1 MANSISNLFFAFMTF
16 ASMYVGIGKAE
27 AQNLN
32 NTRIAYSSNYHIV
45 SSNVEGKD
53 IKKLTDVEA
62 YTPAWSPDGSKI
74 AFCANL
80 NGKFKIATINGDGSD
95 YRVIVPLDIEGS
107 DPSWSPDGSKIAFG
121 SADRGRGI
129 IYTIN
134 SDGTDLKNVSPQ
146 DSYSYMNPSWSSDGE
161 TFACEIEGNNRS
173 RSIITF
179 NLHTNEKRILTEGY
193 DFDPQFSPDGN
204 KIAFSHSSYIN
215 GAEIYVMNKDGT
227 NMERLMVA
235 QSRYP
240 SWSPD
245 GTQIAFFSSR
255 TGNAEIFVMNADG
268 SNPVNITNNPT
279 NDYNP
284 SWSPFLSPTEPTY
297 LPSDIDQNT
306 IVDIMD
312 LIKVANKYGSTEKGR
327 WDVNSDG
334 VVDITDLILVATHL
348 GEFSAP
354 SRNPFDGEDLLL
366 TTYQQM
372 LRAETESA
380 EKTDNF
386 YSAMNELE
394 KRLEKELPTRTH
406 LMQNYPNPFNPETY
420 IPFALGENADVRI
433 EIYSPD
439 GRRVREIDLGY
450 LQAGSYATKGK
461 AAFWDGDN
469 SLGEKAASGTYVV
482 ELNANGQRCLG
493 KMVVGK

>member
-1 MANSISNLFFAFMTF
+1 M
-16 ASMYVGIGKAE
+16 
-27 AQNLN
+27 
-32 NTRIAYSSNYHIV
+32 
-45 SSNVEGKD
+45 
-53 IKKLTDVEA
+53 
-62 YTPAWSPDGSKI
+62 
-74 AFCANL
+74 
-80 NGKFKIATINGDGSD
+80 
-95 YRVIVPLDIEGS
+95 
-107 DPSWSPDGSKIAFG
+107 
-121 SADRGRGI
+121 
-129 IYTIN
+129 
-134 SDGTDLKNVSPQ
+134 
-146 DSYSYMNPSWSSDGE
+146 SSDGSE
-161 TFACEIEGNNRS
+161 
-173 RSIITF
+173 
-179 NLHTNEKRILTEGY
+179 LVKL
-193 DFDPQFSPDGN
+193 
-204 KIAFSHSSYIN
+204 
-215 GAEIYVMNKDGT
+215 
-227 NMERLMVA
+227 VA
-235 QSRYP
+235 
-240 SWSPD
+240 
-245 GTQIAFFSSR
+245 
-255 TGNAEIFVMNADG
+255 G
-268 SNPVNITNNPT
+268 S
-279 NDYNP
+279 NP
-284 SWSPFLSPTEPTY
+284 SWSPFLPPTY

-386 YSAMNELE
+386 YSAMNS
-394 KRLEKELPTRTH
+394 LEKELSKQTPTRTH

-433 EIYSPD
+433 EIYSSD

-482 ELNANGQRCLG
+482 ELNAGGQRYLG